1 MSLNYSIIIPVF
13 NASLYLEFAIESV
26 IKQKVKDWELI
37 LINDAS
43 TDNSLRILEDHQK
56 IDRRLRII
64 DLKEKKEGFRPLR
77 SRFSLFRSPISEFD

>member
-1 MSLNYSIIIPVF
+1 M
-13 NASLYLEFAIESV
+13 EFAIESV

-64 DLKEKKEGFRPLR
+64 DLKEKKGSGYCRNLAIKRARGDFIVFLDADD
-77 SRFSLFRSPISEFD
+77 FLISTINLI